1 MKRQSLI
8 DYQLS
13 DILNNLGRVPVL
25 YHFARFVEEII
36 LKQWILWN
44 YLLSFKEGPAND
56 LACVRDIQLRHLV
69 LSDEDLMN
77 Q

>member
-36 LKQWILWN
+36 LKQ
-44 YLLSFKEGPAND
+44 
-56 LACVRDIQLRHLV
+56 
-69 LSDEDLMN
+69 
-77 Q
+77 